1 MTAFSKQKQNSRS
14 QRLAHGRAL
23 WSAYL
28 LLVPIVGTFTA
39 FGQPYFEVVTSE
51 AGLNHVH
58 QRPDTSALSPRE
70 QEQFYLTGGAAAGDF
85 DDDGWTDLFF
95 TRPGQSDLLYRNNQD
110 GTFTDV
116 SSSYGFTSNHNSN
129 GAAWGDIDNDRDLD
143 LYVTTLDN
151 RNLLYLNTGDGFI
164 ESASIRNVEAAVAG
178 NANRA
183 AFSPSFGDYD
193 RDGYIDLYTTNWG
206 FTEENPVAGSSAS
219 RLYQNLAS
227 SNPGFFSDRT
237 VSAGVALESSTPA
250 LGAEDFVVSFS
261 SSFTDVTGDGL
272 PDLAIAGDF
281 GNSRLFENNAD
292 GTFTDT
298 TTSAGVGIETN
309 GMGST
314 FGDFDNDDLLDPV
327 MTNDIELPGTLG
339 SSSAFI
345 TFRKREGFRPSQIN
359 QTLNSFSE
367 KT

>member
-1 MTAFSKQKQNSRS
+1 M
-14 QRLAHGRAL
+14 
-23 WSAYL
+23 
-28 LLVPIVGTFTA
+28 
-39 FGQPYFEVVTSE
+39 TSE

-183 AFSPSFGDYD
+183 AFSPLSL
-193 RDGYIDLYTTNWG
+193 IH
-206 FTEENPVAGSSAS
+206 
-219 RLYQNLAS
+219 
-227 SNPGFFSDRT
+227 
-237 VSAGVALESSTPA
+237 
-250 LGAEDFVVSFS
+250 
-261 SSFTDVTGDGL
+261 
-272 PDLAIAGDF
+272 I
-281 GNSRLFENNAD
+281 
-292 GTFTDT
+292 
-298 TTSAGVGIETN
+298 
-309 GMGST
+309 
-314 FGDFDNDDLLDPV
+314 
-327 MTNDIELPGTLG
+327 
-339 SSSAFI
+339 
-345 TFRKREGFRPSQIN
+345 
-359 QTLNSFSE
+359 
-367 KT
+367 